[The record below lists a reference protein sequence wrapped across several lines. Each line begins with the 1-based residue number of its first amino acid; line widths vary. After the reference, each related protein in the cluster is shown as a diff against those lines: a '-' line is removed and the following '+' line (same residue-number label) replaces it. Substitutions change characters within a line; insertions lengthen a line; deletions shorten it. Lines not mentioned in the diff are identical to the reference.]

1 MGARGRRRSRIGP
14 ARPPYDGLDRPRG
27 VGTVEAMDI
36 PSMIMGA
43 SIASVAWIGFHPWAE
58 LKRLRAMEA
67 AIQAPEGPGE
77 TP

>member
-1 MGARGRRRSRIGP
+1 
-14 ARPPYDGLDRPRG
+14 
-27 VGTVEAMDI
+27 MDI